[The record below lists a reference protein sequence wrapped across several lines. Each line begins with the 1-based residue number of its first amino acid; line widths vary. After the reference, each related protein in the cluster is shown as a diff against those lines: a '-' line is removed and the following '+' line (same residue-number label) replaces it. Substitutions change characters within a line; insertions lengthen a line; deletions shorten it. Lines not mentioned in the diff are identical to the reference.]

1 MASVTPKEIWVE
13 IWSQVDFGT
22 LQKSCTLV
30 CKDWFGGIRGSTSLS
45 SHMAFNNRQKS
56 IEDINQLL
64 SYWEK
69 LRIVR
74 MSDEISKAEL
84 TQLDTH
90 PSLEK
95 IIFPREFWPDVLGKV
110 TRVCFNIKNK
120 SSETSIENIVEL
132 HLVNFF
138 NKPHQKNYDY
148 EDHDE
153 DEHHEPVLKCLKTE
167 DISMEHMAHKMLNL
181 ETLHVFSDYYYDDI
195 EQEKLNYFGCFFRGL
210 QRCKNLSELILPMD
224 FGDYANYTPNI
235 KKLKIKGGYDFPL
248 EDFDWV
254 ANLKKLEI
262 LKLEMFRVYD
272 KEIDIEDLTRKMF
285 GNLTNLK
292 SLELDDCSLMYE
304 TEFLSN
310 IHEIIP
316 SLQTLLMR
324 KENDSS
330 YPMYIGYLVEVLD
343 SIANIKNLCIEPS
356 YPPVFYLVNNQD
368 FRKTLP
374 NNLDEDETK
383 SIFQTAMDVINRKFP
398 INSTSIEIVDSAY
411 GWTIKKEK
419 DKPPT
424 MSQLLHKCTVK
435 DDQGKTCTEF
445 FAEKEEWEK
454 HVKEALKRGLE
465 YGHSFPF
472 CW

>member
-1 MASVTPKEIWVE
+1 MAEMVPKEIWVK
-13 IWSQVDFGT
+13 IWSEVDFRT
-22 LQKSCTLV
+22 QQKSCTLV
-30 CKDWFGGIRGSTSLS
+30 CKYWFEGIRGSTSLS
-45 SHMAFNNRQKS
+45 GQMALDNSKKS
-56 IEDINQLL
+56 LKDINLVL
-64 SYWEK
+64 SHWEK

-74 MSDEISKAEL
+74 MSSAMSNIEL
-84 TQLDTH
+84 LQLDTH

-95 IIFPREFWPDVLGKV
+95 IIFPKEYELGLWGKV
-110 TRVCFNIKNK
+110 TKVCFDLKNK
-120 SSETSIENIVEL
+120 ASETTSVENIVEL
-132 HLVNFF
+132 HLLNFF
-138 NKPHQKNYDY
+138 EGWHWQTIRMEVHN
-148 EDHDE
+148 EDR
-153 DEHHEPVLKCLKTE
+153 EPFLKRFKTE
-167 DISMEHMAHKMLNL
+167 DNSLEPIARMMLNL

-310 IHEIIP
+310 IHELIP

-383 SIFQTAMDVINRKFP
+383 AIFQTAMDVINRKFP